1 MFPFKVIVCKVT
13 EFSTLMAAL
22 FNKHFQFPQQAEQY
36 EGMVADNEPIVAPQG
51 TAEMELRAKQLVK
64 LLEGLELHMIHELQ
78 KKVAREHSLV
88 LAERAR
94 EEGTLPTDVW
104 KKPVRHIFLI
114 FSKLLGIK

>member
-1 MFPFKVIVCKVT
+1 
-13 EFSTLMAAL
+13 
-22 FNKHFQFPQQAEQY
+22 
-36 EGMVADNEPIVAPQG
+36 MVADNEPIVAPQG

-104 KKPVRHIFLI
+104 KKPVRHIFLF
-114 FSKLLGIK
+114 FSKVLGIKWRTLCKYRRNAFTPDF